1 MKLGLALSGG
11 GIRGIAHAGVLKALE
26 ESNIKVDV
34 LGGTSSGSM
43 ITALYAIGYTPDEI
57 YELFTKYARTIV
69 KLNSNVIRR
78 EIKNFIINH
87 KISCQGINNGK
98 FIEEIFNKKALEKN
112 IRYVS
117 EIKMPI
123 VIPCV
128 DISKSEEYVFTSIQS
143 DEKNYIGNIEV
154 GKAVRASSS
163 FPVIYEPMKYEDKL
177 LLDGG
182 VLNNV
187 PVKAVKNM
195 GADKVIAVKFDSD
208 KVEMSSNAIDIMMKV
223 ADIMGSKISED
234 DLNSSDYTI
243 TVPTDGTGILD
254 VEKIDYCY
262 KSGYETTMKQIEE
275 ILKNI
280 KKLLKTL

>member
-26 ESNIKVDV
+26 ERNIKVDI

-57 YELFTKYARTIV
+57 YELFKKYARTIV

-87 KISCQGINNGK
+87 KISCQGINNGE

-112 IRYVS
+112 IKYLS

-128 DISKSEEYVFTSIQS
+128 DISKSEECVFTSMQS
-143 DEKNYIGNIEV
+143 DKENYIGNIEV

-262 KSGYETTMKQIEE
+262 KSGYETTMKQIGE

-280 KKLLKTL
+280 KNC

>member
-26 ESNIKVDV
+26 ESNIKVDI

-43 ITALYAIGYTPDEI
+43 ITALYAIGYTPNEI
-57 YELFTKYARTIV
+57 YELFKKYARTIV

-87 KISCQGINNGK
+87 KISCQGINNGE

-112 IRYVS
+112 IKYVS

-128 DISKSEEYVFTSIQS
+128 DISKSEECVFTSMQS

-262 KSGYETTMKQIEE
+262 KSGYETTMKQIGE

-280 KKLLKTL
+280 KNC

>member
-26 ESNIKVDV
+26 EKNIQVDI

-57 YELFTKYARTIV
+57 YELFKKYARTIV

-87 KISCQGINNGK
+87 KISCQGINNGE

-112 IRYVS
+112 IKYVS

-128 DISKSEEYVFTSIQS
+128 DISKSEECVFTSMQS
-143 DEKNYIGNIEV
+143 DEENYIGNIEV

-223 ADIMGSKISED
+223 ADIMGSKISEY

-262 KSGYETTMKQIEE
+262 KSGYETTMKQIGE

-280 KKLLKTL
+280 KNC